1 MKLEAAELVDA
12 RPHRRLEDQE
22 IKRNLVLDLLISV
35 ISCEKDRCQPVNA
48 GSTRELARLAD
59 AG

>member
-35 ISCEKDRCQPVNA
+35 ISCEKDMWQPVNA
-48 GSTRELARLAD
+48 DLPAN
-59 AG
+59 